1 MRQKLLQE
9 GTKELSY
16 EIREIVKKAYFVR
29 DCGQE
34 IFWENI
40 GDPIQKHATLPAWMK
55 EIVSN
60 LVQDDQSY
68 GYCHSKG
75 ILETREFLAALTNS
89 LNGVQITAE
98 DILFFNGLGDAI
110 AKIYQYLIPSS
121 RVIGPSPAYST
132 HSSAE
137 AAKSQSHPLTYK
149 LDPKNSWY
157 PDFENLENQV
167 KYNPNIVGILIIN
180 PDNPTGMV
188 YPREILKKFVRLAQK
203 YNLFLLSDEV
213 YSNIYYNGE
222 KAIRLA
228 EIIED
233 VPGMS
238 LRGISK
244 EFPWPGS
251 RCGWLEFYNRE
262 QDVQFNKMCRVL
274 DDAKMIEVC
283 STTLPQMAIP
293 KIMGDPRYLPYRQ
306 KKNEEIG
313 KRSKQINA
321 HLSGIPGLLVNE
333 TKGAFYNTIVFEKEL
348 LTATQ
353 TLPIENDA
361 IKNLVEQ
368 WVSKPGIELDKRFV
382 YYLLGATGIVV
393 VPISS
398 FCSELLGFRVTILEE
413 NEERLQHIFS
423 TMKQAILDY
432 TGQK

>member
-16 EIREIVKKAYFVR
+16 EIREIVKKAYLVR

-40 GDPIQKHATLPAWMK
+40 GDPIQKNASLPAWMK

-60 LVQDDQSY
+60 LVADDISY

-75 ILETREFLAALTNS
+75 VLETREFLANKTNAL
-89 LNGVQITAE
+89 GGAQITAE

-149 LDPKNSWY
+149 LDPSNNWY

-188 YPREILKKFVRLAQK
+188 YPLEILKKFVKLAQK

-213 YSNIYYNGE
+213 YSNIHYNVQ
-222 KAIRLA
+222 KAYRLA

-251 RCGWLEFYNRE
+251 RCGWLEFYNRD
-262 QDVQFNKMCRVL
+262 QDKEFNKMCRVL

-283 STTLPQMAIP
+283 STTLPQLAIP
-293 KIMGDPRYLPYRQ
+293 KIMGDKRYQPYRDQ
-306 KKNEEIG
+306 KNEEIG
-313 KRSKQINA
+313 KRSKLICTI
-321 HLSGIPGLLVNE
+321 LREIPELIVND
-333 TKGAFYNTIVFEKEL
+333 TKGAFYNTIVFKTGAL
-348 LTATQ
+348 SNTQ
-353 TLPIENDA
+353 TLTIDNPDISE
-361 IKNLVEQ
+361 LVEE
-368 WVSKPGIELDKRFV
+368 WVAKPGVELDKRFV

-398 FCSELLGFRVTILEE
+398 FCSDLMGFRVTILEE
-413 NEERLQHIFS
+413 NEERLEHIFTTLRDS
-423 TMKQAILDY
+423 IRTYLKS
-432 TGQK
+432 

>member
-1 MRQKLLQE
+1 
-9 GTKELSY
+9 
-16 EIREIVKKAYFVR
+16 
-29 DCGQE
+29 
-34 IFWENI
+34 
-40 GDPIQKHATLPAWMK
+40 MK

-60 LVQDDQSY
+60 LVADDLSY

-75 ILETREFLAALTNS
+75 VLETREFLANKTNAL
-89 LNGVQITAE
+89 GGAQITAE

-149 LDPKNSWY
+149 LDPSNNWY

-188 YPREILKKFVRLAQK
+188 YPLEILKKFVKLAQK

-213 YSNIYYNGE
+213 YSNIHYNGQ
-222 KAIRLA
+222 KAYRLA

-251 RCGWLEFYNRE
+251 RCGWLEFYNRD
-262 QDVQFNKMCRVL
+262 QDTEFNKMCRVL

-283 STTLPQMAIP
+283 STTLPQLAIP
-293 KIMGDPRYLPYRQ
+293 KIMGDARYQPYRDQ
-306 KKNEEIG
+306 KNEEIG
-313 KRSKQINA
+313 KRSKRISTI
-321 HLSGIPGLLVNE
+321 LREIPELIVND
-333 TKGAFYNTIVFEKEL
+333 TKGAFYNTIVFKKET
-348 LTATQ
+348 LTNTQ
-353 TLPIENDA
+353 TLA
-361 IKNLVEQ
+361 IHNPEISKLVEE
-368 WVSKPGIELDKRFV
+368 WVSKPGVELDKRFV

-398 FCSELLGFRVTILEE
+398 FCSDLMGFRVTILEE
-413 NEERLQHIFS
+413 NEERLEYIFS
-423 TMKQAILDY
+423 TLRDSIRTYLKS
-432 TGQK
+432 